1 MNKKESLGKLIAESE
16 LSQEDKNFWN
26 FFISTAPDILIENIS
41 ELLAEFPEKLSWLT
55 QIYQRKK
62 EAFSIARENKEKSKE
77 LLTQIYKEEKE
88 MLASFINE

>member
-1 MNKKESLGKLIAESE
+1 MNKKESLEKLIAESE

-26 FFISTAPDILIENIS
+26 FFISAAPDVLIENIS

-62 EAFSIARENKEKSKE
+62 EAFSIANTDKETSKE
-77 LLTQIYKEEKE
+77 LLAQIHKEEKE
-88 MLASFINE
+88 MLASLIKE